1 MTYEIT
7 VPIEQ
12 GSPEDLLLREVSDPA
27 AHILELLRNSATQG
41 TTKRKSKKFSES
53 DVAAFVKLDPCFTIA
68 SQYTDE
74 QLKAMQDN
82 ARRIRKRGLSSRA

>member
-12 GSPEDLLLREVSDPA
+12 GSPEDLLLREVEDPA
-27 AHILELLRNSATQG
+27 AYLLKLLQDSAKQG
-41 TTKRKSKKFSES
+41 ASKKRGKKFSES
-53 DVAAFVKLDPCFTIA
+53 DVAAFVKLDPCFSIA
-68 SQYTDE
+68 SQYTDD

-82 ARRIRKRGLSSRA
+82 ASRIRKRGLSARA